1 MHVPLRQPRPR
12 SKGSAVRSSRVRG
25 GVVRRYHDR
34 HDHTSITSYLSFGP
48 LPALILGTF
57 LLCYALV
64 LACLLPMLSVSR
76 DEAPIH
82 VRGAVPRKFSGL
94 DGAHLPQKA
103 DLIKAGSVVRQ
114 EFKTVK
120 QELKD
125 IGGKVRQKLHP
136 AYGQLVDEAVGE
148 FSTERDRRR
157 KQRRTDRMDSER
169 LLQRSGAL
177 EIIGDDLPEDEF
189 GRQNKKRQP
198 LEDAISHVEVKPPAH
213 IDSDGA
219 GKDSPG
225 HRVKKRAKTREAVLD
240 HEGMAGLDEIAG
252 MEVDRV
258 EEMRNE
264 QKKEQQ
270 QQPRQHAE
278 KEINTEGDASIS
290 RRDGFIVLGM
300 HRSGTSVLSGLLV
313 SGLGYNV
320 GKPLIGAAF
329 DNEKGFFELLP
340 AVLQSDIFM
349 RKQYVHWSSGVV
361 NYDVDKALKMKEANE
376 LEFKEGEAALKFLN
390 NPLSTPWLWK
400 DPRLCI
406 TIKTWL
412 PLLKT
417 EPAIVFTYRHPLEV
431 AMSLEK
437 RQDNIDLEHGLRI
450 WIAYNMRGIQNMKGL
465 CQVLSSN
472 EAILA
477 NPLKEVHR
485 IADELTSKCHVP
497 APPNK
502 LTQQLVDSFV
512 DPKLQHNKK
521 KREAE
526 LTKHEILVTRG
537 DSCEIRD
544 YDSKNEVGS
553 MHRERE
559 TKMYL
564 KAMNVFCDLKSGEAF
579 KEDYEWPSLEVIR

>member
-1 MHVPLRQPRPR
+1 
-12 SKGSAVRSSRVRG
+12 
-25 GVVRRYHDR
+25 
-34 HDHTSITSYLSFGP
+34 
-48 LPALILGTF
+48 
-57 LLCYALV
+57 
-64 LACLLPMLSVSR
+64 
-76 DEAPIH
+76 
-82 VRGAVPRKFSGL
+82 
-94 DGAHLPQKA
+94 
-103 DLIKAGSVVRQ
+103 
-114 EFKTVK
+114 
-120 QELKD
+120 
-125 IGGKVRQKLHP
+125 
-136 AYGQLVDEAVGE
+136 
-148 FSTERDRRR
+148 
-157 KQRRTDRMDSER
+157 
-169 LLQRSGAL
+169 
-177 EIIGDDLPEDEF
+177 
-189 GRQNKKRQP
+189 
-198 LEDAISHVEVKPPAH
+198 
-213 IDSDGA
+213 
-219 GKDSPG
+219 
-225 HRVKKRAKTREAVLD
+225 
-240 HEGMAGLDEIAG
+240 
-252 MEVDRV
+252 V

-264 QKKEQQ
+264 QKKEHQRR
-270 QQPRQHAE
+270 QPRQDAE
-278 KEINTEGDASIS
+278 KEINTEGDTSIS

-300 HRSGTSVLSGLLV
+300 HRSGTSMLSGLLV

-329 DNEKGFFELLP
+329 DNERGFFELRP
-340 AVLQSDIFM
+340 AVLQSDVFM
-349 RKQYVHWSSGVV
+349 RKQHVWWASGVV
-361 NYDVDKALKMKEANE
+361 NYDADKALKMKEANE
-376 LEFKEGEAALKFLN
+376 LEFTEGEAALKFLN

-437 RQDNIDLEHGLRI
+437 RQDDIDLEHGLRI

-477 NPLKEVHR
+477 NPLKEVQR

-502 LTQQLVDSFV
+502 LTQQVVDSFV

-526 LTKHEILVTRG
+526 LTTHEILVTRG

-544 YDSKNEVGS
+544 YDSKYEAGS

>member
-1 MHVPLRQPRPR
+1 M
-12 SKGSAVRSSRVRG
+12 RG
-25 GVVRRYHDR
+25 AARRYHDR
-34 HDHTSITSYLSFGP
+34 HDHTSIASFLPFGP

-76 DEAPIH
+76 DESPLHARDT
-82 VRGAVPRKFSGL
+82 VRRKFSGL

-103 DLIKAGSVVRQ
+103 DLLRASSVVRQ

-120 QELKD
+120 QELRV

-136 AYGQLVDEAVGE
+136 AYGQLIDEAVGE
-148 FSTERDRRR
+148 FSTERERRR
-157 KQRRTDRMDSER
+157 KQRQTHRAEAER
-169 LLQRSGAL
+169 LLERGNAGL
-177 EIIGDDLPEDEF
+177 LKVVADELPDDGGF
-189 GRQNKKRQP
+189 GRKKKNRQP
-198 LEDAISHVEVKPPAH
+198 LEDAMSHVEVESPAH
-213 IDSDGA
+213 IGDGDG
-219 GKDSPG
+219 GKYSPG
-225 HRVKKRAKTREAVLD
+225 HKVKKRAKKLRSGIEAVLEN
-240 HEGMAGLDEIAG
+240 EGMAGLDEIAG
-252 MEVDRV
+252 LENDRV
-258 EEMRNE
+258 EEMREE
-264 QKKEQQ
+264 QRKQQ
-270 QQPRQHAE
+270 QDDQATGEE
-278 KEINTEGDASIS
+278 KEIDTAGDTSIS
-290 RRDGFIVLGM
+290 KRDGFVVLGM
-300 HRSGTSVLSGLLV
+300 HRSGTSMLSGLLV
-313 SGLGYNV
+313 SGMGYNV

-329 DNEKGFFELLP
+329 DNEKGFFELRT
-340 AVLQSDIFM
+340 AVLQSDEFM
-349 RKQYVHWSSGVV
+349 RKQHVWWASGVV
-361 NYDVDKALKMKEANE
+361 NYDADKALKMKEANE
-376 LEFKEGEAALKFLN
+376 LDFSEGEAALKFLN

-417 EPAIVFTYRHPLEV
+417 EPAIIFTYRHPLEV

-437 RQDNIDLEHGLRI
+437 REDDFDLEHGLRI
-450 WIAYNMRGIQNMKGL
+450 WIAYNMRAVQNMKGM

-477 NPLKEVHR
+477 NPLEETQR
-485 IADELTSKCHVP
+485 IADELTNKCHVP

-502 LTQQLVDSFV
+502 LTQEVVDTFI
-512 DPKLQHNKK
+512 DPKLQHNKR

-537 DSCEIRD
+537 DKCEIRD
-544 YDSKNEVGS
+544 YDSSYEKGS

-564 KAMNVFCDLKSGEAF
+564 KAMNVFCDFKSGEAF
-579 KEDYEWPSLEVIR
+579 KEDYEWPSLR